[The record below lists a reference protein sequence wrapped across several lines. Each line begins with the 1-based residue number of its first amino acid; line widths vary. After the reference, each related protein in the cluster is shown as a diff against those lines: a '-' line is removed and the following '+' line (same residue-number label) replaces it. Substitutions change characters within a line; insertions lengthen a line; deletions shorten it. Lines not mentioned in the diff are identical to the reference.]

1 MARVDLSHVGNAIV
15 GRDPVGTPKVGRADP
30 AGSLGHRFSTAMD
43 HAIAAS
49 KPPAPA
55 ATPPVH
61 VAQLQPPVQVAQLQ
75 PPVRDAGV
83 GPVTDAA
90 AEERARRV
98 LQLDAPQSVDSKQ
111 TGDTILEGLQKL
123 RGVFDAQ
130 EARINSVM
138 SEPNADFQTLMALQM
153 EVVKFSLLV
162 DVTSKLTGKSTQA
175 FDTLMKGQ

>member
-1 MARVDLSHVGNAIV
+1 MGNAIV

-61 VAQLQPPVQVAQLQ
+61 VAQLQ